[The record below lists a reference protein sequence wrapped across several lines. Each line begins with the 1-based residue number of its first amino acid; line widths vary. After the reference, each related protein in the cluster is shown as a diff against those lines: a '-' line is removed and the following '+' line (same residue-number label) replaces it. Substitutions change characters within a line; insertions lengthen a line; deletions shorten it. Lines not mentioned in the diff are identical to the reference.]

1 MPDRT
6 ELVIHIGGSK
16 CGSSAIQ
23 AWLAQNVAGLAG
35 RGIGVPGTELDFDGP
50 VAGQQIWFFENAVQR
65 ASCAEE
71 VAGRMAA
78 LFETAEARGLTRLI
92 LSAENLCNHAG
103 LAPVLRAAAGNRPVR
118 IVMYVRRQDDFLISS
133 WQQWHL
139 KLYDS
144 VEAFLID
151 RVGVSGRW
159 LTMLEPWA
167 EAFGDEALTVRP
179 FLRERLARGD
189 VVSDFCDVLG
199 IDTCGLKALDKPAN
213 PSFDEALGR
222 LAHRVRDVFE
232 GQHDNRFYEV
242 MVRLLGKAALKSGS
256 GSSLIDL
263 DTRRRIVARYA
274 EENAAL
280 QARFMTDLGDEPVF
294 RLPGPGEVRRTTH
307 EDQLS
312 DDIAMLTRA
321 VYNLARRTERD
332 GKA

>member
-1 MPDRT
+1 MSDKT
-6 ELVIHIGGSK
+6 ELVVHIGGSK

-23 AWLAQNVAGLAG
+23 AWLAQNAPGLAE
-35 RGIGVPGTELDFDGP
+35 RGIGVPGVELDFESQI
-50 VAGQQIWFFENAVQR
+50 AGQQIWYFENVVQR
-65 ASCAEE
+65 TSYREE
-71 VAGRMAA
+71 IGDKLSA
-78 LFETAEARGLTRLI
+78 LFEVASERGFGRLV
-92 LSAENLCNHAG
+92 LSAENMCNHAR
-103 LAPVLRAAAGNRPVR
+103 LAQAIKAASADRPVR

-151 RVGVSGRW
+151 RVGDSGRW
-159 LTMLEPWA
+159 LKMLEPWA
-167 EAFGDEALTVRP
+167 AAFGDAAIAVRP
-179 FLRERLARGD
+179 FVRDRLAGGD
-189 VVSDFCDVLG
+189 VVSDFCEVLE
-199 IDTCGLKALDKPAN
+199 IDTGGLAPMERAAN

-242 MVRLLGKAALKSGS
+242 MVRLLGKSALKSGS

-280 QARFMTDLGDEPVF
+280 QARFMPELGDEPLF
-294 RLPGPGEVRRTTH
+294 RLPGPTEVRKATR

-321 VYNLARRTERD
+321 VYCLARKMER
-332 GKA
+332 GGN